1 MNIFRLLSRN
11 ISCALLAAAACAAP
25 AASAATISVASSA
38 SQVALGQ
45 TFRVD
50 FRIAGLSAAQ
60 YDSLGGF
67 DLDVLFDTSVLEFTG
82 FSFVDA
88 ATSSNQLDLPEPGS
102 FGFFGDASATGG
114 KLDAYGVSGNSAAV
128 LDAGQTGA
136 FRFLSLDFKAL
147 AAHAGTAI
155 QIDLADPNLLFL
167 DSGSGLLGATYG
179 NARVLVAIDQAV
191 PVPEPETLALFGLGA
206 LGLAAAARRRK
217 TAGALVAAAVL
228 AAGPALA
235 QSNTAAPKAAQQAE
249 SGKSA
254 TVSGEVVEVRGKR
267 VLLRLASGESRWVS
281 STQEL
286 SPSDVGKQLSAKL
299 APRGDAVVMSDI
311 TFTN

>member
-1 MNIFRLLSRN
+1 MHIFRLLSRN

-25 AASAATISVASSA
+25 SAGAATISVASSA

-45 TFRVD
+45 SFRVD

-67 DLDVLFDTSVLEFTG
+67 DLDVLFDTSVLEFAG
-82 FSFVDA
+82 FSFLDA
-88 ATSSNQLDLPEPGS
+88 AASSNQLDLPEPGS
-102 FGFFGDASATGG
+102 FGFFGDASAAGG
-114 KLDAYGVSGNSAAV
+114 TIDAYGVSGNSSAV
-128 LDAGQTGA
+128 LDGGQAGA

-167 DSGSGLLGATYG
+167 DSGAGLLDTNYST
-179 NARVLVAIDQAV
+179 ARVQVAIGQTA
-191 PVPEPETLALFGLGA
+191 PVPEPETLALLGLGA
-206 LGLAAAARRRK
+206 LGLAAARRRK
-217 TAGALVAAAVL
+217 AGGALLAAAIL
-228 AAGPALA
+228 AAGPATA
-235 QSNTAAPKAAQQAE
+235 QTSAPAPKAAPAAQA
-249 SGKSA
+249 SA
-254 TVSGEVVEVRGKR
+254 GTPVSGEVVEVRGKR

-286 SPSDVGKQLSAKL
+286 SPADVGKKLSARL